1 MDFIANFAKHLKVCH
16 FTDKGHKGSHL
27 LVTFTEEIPTQK
39 LHLLC
44 SVPFYSRGLP
54 DPKTL

>member
-27 LVTFTEEIPTQK
+27 LVTFTEEIPNQK

-44 SVPFYSRGLP
+44 SVPFYS
-54 DPKTL
+54 